1 MQDLIDSFYNCPTI
15 MKGNYPYFVHP
26 LTDGA
31 LPIEPKLLKN
41 TSQYILNQIY
51 DTCKNT
57 NIDLILAPEA
67 MALPIATLIAMELNV
82 PWVIIRKRQYNLPGE
97 IQILQQ
103 TGYSKNNMYINSVTP
118 GNNVIIIDDIVS
130 TGGTLKAI
138 IDVLH
143 TLDVNVLG
151 SYVIAEKN
159 NATKYLQ
166 QEGYNINALINI
178 TMGKDCIDS
187 VEPKSI

>member
-1 MQDLIDSFYNCPTI
+1 